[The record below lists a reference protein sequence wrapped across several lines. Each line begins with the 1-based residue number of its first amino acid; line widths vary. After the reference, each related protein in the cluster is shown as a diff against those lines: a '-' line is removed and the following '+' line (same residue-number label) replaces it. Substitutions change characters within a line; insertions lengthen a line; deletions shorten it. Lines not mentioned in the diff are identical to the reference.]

1 MRIKGE
7 EHQKLDTI
15 IKLSKPIG
23 VSEELI
29 FVYQEMER
37 NLVYFQGSE
46 LKCVALK
53 LLELEN
59 ALQVFDDLI

>member
-1 MRIKGE
+1 
-7 EHQKLDTI
+7 
-15 IKLSKPIG
+15 
-23 VSEELI
+23 
-29 FVYQEMER
+29 MER

>member
-1 MRIKGE
+1 MPIEGE
-7 EHQKLDTI
+7 QHQKLDTI
-15 IKLSKPIG
+15 IKLSKPRG

-37 NLVYFQGSE
+37 NLVYFQGK
-46 LKCVALK
+46 LKCVGLK